1 MNKFS
6 NSKIYRIVND
16 INGMTYYGSTHQKL
30 SKRMGDHRASY
41 KIKKNKTYLKFGEIS
56 DCKIF
61 LIENFP
67 CDSKEELLK
76 RERYY
81 IESMNCINT
90 QIPGQTMKEWY
101 IKNKDILKQK
111 SKEFRLKN
119 IDKIKEQKKTRTIC
133 ECGLDV
139 NKDGIARHKRS
150 KKHIKFMESKS
161 I

>member
-76 RERYY
+76 RERFY
-81 IESMNCINT
+81 IENNQCINKH
-90 QIPGQTMKEWY
+90 IPGRSKVEYMKHYRFDNKIY
-101 IKNKDILKQK
+101 INAKH
-111 SKEFRLKN
+111 S
-119 IDKIKEQKKTRTIC
+119 C
-133 ECGLDV
+133 SCGGRFTH
-139 NKDGIARHKRS
+139 KHKARHLRT
-150 KKHIKFMESKS
+150 KKHIKHLQSLLA
-161 I
+161 